1 LPCGNGP
8 LLGDEQSIFRVQCT
22 RFLKLCFAY
31 KAINACDRLNQ
42 RLLRCRT

>member
-22 RFLKLCFAY
+22 RFLKLWFV
-31 KAINACDRLNQ
+31 
-42 RLLRCRT
+42 